1 MTCKYFSPALFR
13 KQVTRFWPLW
23 GGYSLGLL
31 LLLPGFFLTY
41 VPWGDIPLSQVF
53 CGYALAWAVNPLISC
68 IVAGFSALAV
78 WSYLC
83 SRSAAGLIH
92 GLPVRRE
99 GLFFTNYLAGLSF
112 ILVPNVLIFLLSL
125 AAQAAV
131 GGADFYGLW
140 MWLVCQSLM
149 AVFFFSLA
157 TFVAL
162 ITGNLLAL
170 PALYVIL
177 NGLFWGLERVFQI
190 TFARFIYGFTS
201 MNDMHFLSFL
211 FDWGSPYRTME
222 TRLERLYNGDSL
234 IYGIAGFSVLVIYAV
249 LGVLLS
255 YLALRLYKRRQMETA
270 GEVICV
276 PALRPIFQYGMA
288 FCGALVF
295 GDFFCSL
302 LGGRFFDSR
311 ASFGLLVLLWGAVF
325 YFLAEMLLRKS
336 FRVVKQSYK
345 GCLILLAV
353 LIFGIGAL
361 RLDPLG
367 YEKRIPAQEEIASVH
382 ISGVPPGMIDGDIQR
397 DMSEEY
403 LATVLLLHQ
412 TLVEEKQSTQQ
423 WEKTFWEE
431 QLTLHNQEDEG
442 SYLEHINQW
451 YVIIS
456 YTLRDGK
463 RISRSYAVPMTR
475 ELLEQPG
482 TSAYVLDTLLNT
494 NEWRVL
500 NHFSFRPEQQEVLGA
515 YMEKITLPIGADA
528 ALTTHSVQYHSRNFS
543 TQEAQLLLT
552 AVLEDMDAGRLGQQH
567 LLWDEAYYET
577 EYENY
582 IYFSIRYRYNDS
594 NGQSEQ
600 WNGLLTTPADGKAL
614 AEQEQYIQ
622 VGIPLQSTA
631 TQTLSVLEALG
642 IAEGNGLVL
651 RAEFA
656 KNRGY

>member
-1 MTCKYFSPALFR
+1 MKHKFFSPALFR

-31 LLLPGFFLTY
+31 LLLPGYFLTY
-41 VPWGDIPLSQVF
+41 VPWGETSLVQAF
-53 CGYALAWAVNPLISC
+53 RGWALMWAVNPLISC
-68 IVAGFSALAV
+68 IVAGLSALAV

-112 ILVPNVLIFLLSL
+112 ILVPNGLIFLLSL
-125 AAQAAV
+125 AAQGAV
-131 GGADFYGLW
+131 GGVDFYSLW

-177 NGLFWGLERVFQI
+177 NGLFWGLERIFQM
-190 TFARFIYGFTS
+190 TFARFIYGYSS
-201 MNDMHFLSFL
+201 MDDMHFLSFL
-211 FDWGSPYRTME
+211 FDWGSPYRTMGM
-222 TRLERLYNGDSL
+222 RLERLYDGDGL
-234 IYGIAGFSVLVIYAV
+234 IYGIAGFSVLVIYAA
-249 LGVLLS
+249 LGLLLS
-255 YLALRLYKRRQMETA
+255 ILALRLYKRRQMETA

-276 PALRPIFQYGMA
+276 PALRPVFKYGAA
-288 FCGALVF
+288 FCGALTF

-311 ASFGLLVLLWGAVF
+311 VSFGLLVLLWGAVF

-336 FRVVKQSYK
+336 FRVVKQSYRDS
-345 GCLILLAV
+345 LVVLAV
-353 LIFGIGAL
+353 LLLGMGAL

-382 ISGVPPGMIDGDIQR
+382 ILGVQSGIIDGDIQR

-403 LATVLLLHQ
+403 IAAVVLLHQ
-412 TLVEEKQSTQQ
+412 TLVEEKRSTQQ
-423 WEKTFWEE
+423 GEKDTSAE
-431 QLTLHNQEDEG
+431 QFTVYAKEGEG
-442 SYLEHINQW
+442 SHLESITQWHIM
-451 YVIIS
+451 ID

-463 RISRSYAVPMTR
+463 QISRSYTVPIKR
-475 ELLEQPG
+475 ELIERPG
-482 TSAYVLDTLLNT
+482 TSAYLLDTLLNT

-500 NHFSFRPEQQEVLGA
+500 NHFSFRPEPEEVLGA
-515 YMEKITLPIGADA
+515 YMEKVTLPIGADA
-528 ALTTHSVQYHSRNFS
+528 ALTAYSVQYHSRQFS
-543 TQEAQLLLT
+543 TEEAQLLLS

-567 LLWDEAYYET
+567 LLCDEAYYET
-577 EYENY
+577 KYENY
-582 IYFSIRYRYNDS
+582 IYFSIRERYNDS

-600 WNGLLTTPADGKAL
+600 WNGLLNTPARAM
-614 AEQEQYIQ
+614 AEEEQYIQ

-631 TQTLSVLEALG
+631 TETLSVLEALG

-651 RAEFA
+651 RAELV